1 MRKLTE
7 AEKKQLQAKIEAE
20 EERQQQLRETIGRN
34 AEERK
39 TTVVDIPM
47 STTPSLPNYKI
58 KKVVGIVAG
67 EAIMAANVISDAL
80 AGITDIVG
88 GRSGTYENRLK
99 EGRQLALDEMAQ
111 EAENR
116 GGNGVIG
123 IDIDYET
130 IRGGMLMVTA
140 SGTAVIVE
148 PEEHS

>member
-1 MRKLTE
+1 MKKFTE
-7 AEKKQLQAKIEAE
+7 SERKQLQSKIEAE
-20 EERQQQLRETIGRN
+20 QERQQRLRKTIGRN
-34 AEERK
+34 AEERE
-39 TTVVDIPM
+39 TPVVDIPM
-47 STTPSLPNYKI
+47 STTPSLPSYKI

-67 EAIMAANVISDAL
+67 EAIMGANVISDAL

>member
-80 AGITDIVG
+80 AEITDIVG

-99 EGRQLALDEMAQ
+99 EGRQLALDEIAQ